1 MAHSNAGQHRH
12 DWHNRRKQ
20 SANDLGY
27 NLSLFSMTEFHE
39 YTIFP
44 YLDRKWKMRDKKLM
58 TLYEK
63 LGNEIDKCDIFIH
76 YNGALIHP
84 EFLEQ
89 FKKIKIYHCADDP
102 DASKVIS
109 KPVALNYDIC
119 AISNPATIQMYKDW
133 GCKNVF
139 FWPIGAYHFTDQM
152 IESHH
157 NLQFSERDIP
167 LIFVGSKWGVP
178 SIRFIGKYLRLYK
191 KKKFMETI
199 EKNFPFIHGYGG
211 HWTNGF
217 IDDKDIPIIYNRS
230 KIGLNIHNSLGP
242 VNSRLYDLAAF
253 GVCQICDNKNTL
265 NFVFE
270 EGKEIIGF
278 ENTNECIE
286 LIDYYTKHDDEAF
299 QIAKAAKDKF
309 LNEYT
314 IEKIWIKFFSNVNEI
329 LTKNKT

>member
-1 MAHSNAGQHRH
+1 
-12 DWHNRRKQ
+12 
-20 SANDLGY
+20 
-27 NLSLFSMTEFHE
+27 
-39 YTIFP
+39 
-44 YLDRKWKMRDKKLM
+44 
-58 TLYEK
+58 
-63 LGNEIDKCDIFIH
+63 
-76 YNGALIHP
+76 
-84 EFLEQ
+84 
-89 FKKIKIYHCADDP
+89 
-102 DASKVIS
+102 
-109 KPVALNYDIC
+109 
-119 AISNPATIQMYKDW
+119 
-133 GCKNVF
+133 
-139 FWPIGAYHFTDQM
+139 M

-157 NLQFSERDIP
+157 NLQVSERDIP

-329 LTKNKT
+329 LTKNKP